1 MGNILKIIKE
11 KNIEKKMQNIAAT
24 NNHISFFE
32 MFLNYNFVSN
42 NIENVVDDIFL
53 KTKYYNKTKS
63 DILKND
69 QNDFIQYMTELKDE
83 NEICTYKNEY
93 DSFLKDVPKSYVNS
107 FISATNKVAVI
118 QNLFD
123 IIYSQIK
130 YIEEFEIISN
140 RINYFFDT
148 SQFFKNKGNL
158 ISVDSIKKAD
168 LLKQS
173 NEFYNNEKIM
183 LTLLNKESI
192 KDLNDCRFIITEE
205 VVEQIIDGRL
215 QAFLKDEVEKL
226 IIEKNKNFLEKEEIE
241 KLLKNL
247 VKNEVETSDEH
258 K

>member
-1 MGNILKIIKE
+1 MGNILKITQE
-11 KNIEKKMQNIAAT
+11 KIIDKKIQNIDTT

-42 NIENVVDDIFL
+42 NIENVVDDVFL

-69 QNDFIQYMTELKDE
+69 QDDFIKYMTELKNE
-83 NEICTYKNEY
+83 NEICIYKNEY

-107 FISATNKVAVI
+107 FISATNQTTVI

-123 IIYSQIK
+123 AIYSQIK
-130 YIEEFEIISN
+130 YIEEIEIISN

-148 SQFFKNKGNL
+148 SPFFKNKGNL
-158 ISVDSIKKAD
+158 ISIDSIKKAE

-173 NEFYNNEKIM
+173 DEFYNNEKIM

-192 KDLNDCRFIITEE
+192 KELNDCRFIITKE
-205 VVEQIIDGRL
+205 VVEQIIDDRL
-215 QAFLKDEVEKL
+215 QYFLKDEVEKL
-226 IIEKNKNFLEKEEIE
+226 IIEKNKNFIEKEELE

-247 VKNEVETSDEH
+247 EKNEV
-258 K
+258 